1 MSCFSQLQSLSAVIL
16 DPREINA
23 VTVFIV
29 SPCICHEVMELDEII
44 FVFFFFLIC
53 TYHIKAIC
61 KKMKCKKAKLLSE
74 QTLQI
79 TQERRKAKVKREKKN
94 KPM

>member
-44 FVFFFFLIC
+44 FVFFFFNLYIP
-53 TYHIKAIC
+53 H
-61 KKMKCKKAKLLSE
+61 
-74 QTLQI
+74 QGHLQENEMQKGKI
-79 TQERRKAKVKREKKN
+79 VV
-94 KPM
+94 